1 MAKPIFDT
9 PAGRAL
15 DVDVIMRGKRHVA
28 TVRTYRASGGTVTV
42 EVWQA
47 PEAAKRSAAF
57 VARYKGR
64 HGVARDR
71 SREYSEPYTVQRE
84 RATGYGYDKATA
96 ALRGM
101 VIDGHRMGDHCERE
115 GAPRKPKG
123 RATYPRDAKCPGGYR
138 FANYVTA
145 ENSPDGTEGY
155 TDCYRHPGTSYLA
168 AKGYT
173 IINAL

>member
-1 MAKPIFDT
+1 MVKPIFDT

-57 VARYKGR
+57 AARYKGR
-64 HGVARDR
+64 IDVARDR
-71 SREYSEPYTVQRE
+71 SGEYAEPYTVQRE

-96 ALRGM
+96 ALCGM
-101 VIDGHRMGDHCERE
+101 VIDGHPMGAHCGTF

-123 RATYPRDAKCPGGYR
+123 RATYPRAAKCPDGYR

-145 ENSPDGTEGY
+145 NKSPDGTEGY
-155 TDCYRHPGTSYLA
+155 MDCYRHPGTSYLA
-168 AKGYT
+168 ARGYT
-173 IINAL
+173 IISAL